1 MSDIN
6 PLQKQDNV
14 QRNQSAS
21 EVRSSEE
28 SKAATDGKH
37 NADALKKDAESKD
50 SELQE
55 ANETE
60 GQLNKDGGDGK
71 KKGKAF
77 LKNKSQQEE
86 KPEEQRKSPR
96 SPPKYMGGQFFDGT
110 A

>member
-14 QRNQSAS
+14 QRHQSAS
-21 EVRSSEE
+21 EVKSSED

-37 NADALKKDAESKD
+37 NAESLKKDAESKD
-50 SELQE
+50 AELQE
-55 ANETE
+55 ANEAE

-71 KKGKAF
+71 KKGKGF
-77 LKNKSQQEE
+77 LKKKNQQDETS
-86 KPEEQRKSPR
+86 EEQRKPPKP
-96 SPPKYMGGQFFDGT
+96 PPKYMGGQFFDGT